1 MSRKIEISWRAVFLI
16 HYKIAVIFDNEDVI
30 NIEMS
35 TLVTKSSYLRFI
47 IDFRWLSDLR
57 SEADNQLL

>member
-1 MSRKIEISWRAVFLI
+1 MFSDT
-16 HYKIAVIFDNEDVI
+16 YKIAVIFDNEDVI
-30 NIEMS
+30 NFEIP
-35 TLVTKSSYLRFI
+35 TVTKSSYLRFI

>member
-1 MSRKIEISWRAVFLI
+1 MSRKIEISWRAVFSDT
-16 HYKIAVIFDNEDVI
+16 YKIAVIFDNEDVI
-30 NIEMS
+30 NFEIP
-35 TLVTKSSYLRFI
+35 TVTKSSYLRFI